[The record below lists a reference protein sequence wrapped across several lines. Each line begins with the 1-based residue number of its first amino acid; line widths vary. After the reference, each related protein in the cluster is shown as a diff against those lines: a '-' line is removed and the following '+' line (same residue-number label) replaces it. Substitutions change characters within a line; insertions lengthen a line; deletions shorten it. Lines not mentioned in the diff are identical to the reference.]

1 MRKAVVKIP
10 VTVLGATG
18 VVGQR
23 LLRRLAAHPQFEV
36 AHLAASE
43 RSTGRRYGDLPWRLP
58 GARPEAFDTARLV
71 EATPDHAFAPLVFSA
86 LDAQAAREIEPAFA
100 RAGALVCSN
109 ASAFRMEPD
118 VPLLVPEIN
127 PRALSLVGSQ
137 RRARGW
143 KGGILCNPNCTTTI
157 LALALAPLHKAFGVE
172 AVLMASLQA
181 ASGAGHPGVPSL
193 DLLGNVVPH
202 IPGEEAKVEE
212 ELPKILGVPLVV
224 SALCHRVP
232 VIEGHTEAISVRLKG
247 SPSLEAVAGAL
258 RGWRPELA
266 LPSAP
271 PRPLILHAGEDRPQP
286 RLDAEGGDGMAVHL
300 GRLRPCPILGFKFT
314 ALGSNTERGAAGG
327 ALLNAELAA
336 AQGLIA

>member
-1 MRKAVVKIP
+1 VARIP
-10 VTVLGATG
+10 VTLLGATG

-23 LLRRLAAHPQFEV
+23 LARRLADHPWFEV

-43 RSTGRRYGDLPWRLP
+43 RSVGKRYGDVPWRLP
-58 GARPEAFDTARLV
+58 GTRPAAFDDAELV
-71 EATPDHAFAPLVFSA
+71 EATPGKAFAPLVFSA
-86 LDAQAAREIEPAFA
+86 LDTDAAREIEPAFA
-100 RAGALVCSN
+100 RAGSIVCSN
-109 ASAFRMEPD
+109 ASAFRMEAE

-127 PRALSLVGSQ
+127 ADALGLVGTQ
-137 RRARGW
+137 RKVRGW
-143 KGGILCNPNCTTTI
+143 KGAILCNPNCTTTL
-157 LALALAPLHKAFGVE
+157 LALALAPLHRAFGVE

-212 ELPKILGVPLVV
+212 ELPKILGAPIPI

-247 SPSLEAVAGAL
+247 NPSLDAVARAL
-258 RGWRPELA
+258 RDWRPGLR

-271 PRPLILHAGEDRPQP
+271 GRPLLLHAEEDRPQP
-286 RLDAEGGDGMAVHL
+286 RLDAESEGGMVVHL
-300 GRLRPCPILGFKFT
+300 GRLRPCPVSGLKFT

-336 AQGLIA
+336 AKGLLA

>member
-1 MRKAVVKIP
+1 MKIP

-23 LLRRLAAHPQFEV
+23 LIRRLATHPHFEI

-43 RSTGRRYGDLPWRLP
+43 RSAGRRFGDLPWRLP
-58 GARPEAFDTARLV
+58 GARPVALEGVKLV
-71 EATPDHAFAPLVFSA
+71 EASPDCAFAPLVFSA
-86 LDAQAAREIEPAFA
+86 LEASVARDLEPAFA
-100 RAGALVCSN
+100 RAGSIVCSN
-109 ASAFRMEPD
+109 ASAFRMEAD

-127 PRALSLVGSQ
+127 AEALHLLAAQ
-137 RRARGW
+137 RKLRGW
-143 KGGILCNPNCTTTI
+143 KGAILCNPNCTTTI
-157 LALALAPLHKAFGVE
+157 LALALAPLHAAFGVE
-172 AVLMASLQA
+172 SVFMTSLQA

-212 ELPKILGVPLVV
+212 ELPKILQAAIPI

-247 SPSLEAVAGAL
+247 APSLDAVARAI
-258 RGWRPELA
+258 RDWRPGLG

-271 PRPLILHAGEDRPQP
+271 DRPLLLHTEEDRPQP
-286 RLDAEGGDGMAVHL
+286 RLDAESDGGMAVHL
-300 GRLRPCPILGFKFT
+300 GRLRPCPLFGLKFT

-327 ALLNAELAA
+327 ALLNAELAVA
-336 AQGLIA
+336 GGLLP

>member
-1 MRKAVVKIP
+1 MKIP

-43 RSTGRRYGDLPWRLP
+43 RSLGKRYGSLPWRLAGGRP
-58 GARPEAFDTARLV
+58 GAFDGMELV
-71 EATPDHAFAPLVFSA
+71 EASPERAFAPLVFSA
-86 LDAQAAREIEPAFA
+86 LDAPAAREIEPAFA

-109 ASAFRMEPD
+109 ASAFRMESD

-127 PRALSLVGSQ
+127 ADALRLVEIQ
-137 RRARGW
+137 RRGRGW
-143 KGGILCNPNCTTTI
+143 KGAILCNPNCTTTL
-157 LALALAPLHKAFGVE
+157 LALALAPLHAAFGVE
-172 AVLMASLQA
+172 AVFMASLQA

-212 ELPKILGVPLVV
+212 ELPKILGSAFAV

-232 VIEGHTEAISVRLKG
+232 VVEGHTEAVSVKLKG

-258 RGWRPELA
+258 RDWRPGLA

-271 PRPLILHAGEDRPQP
+271 AHPLILHAEEDRPQP
-286 RLDAEGGDGMAVHL
+286 RLDAEEGGGMAVHV
-300 GRLRPCPILGFKFT
+300 GRLRPCPILGIKLT

-336 AQGLIA
+336 AKGLLA